1 LLSEPMRA
9 FLDGTGRPFVAKPF
23 EFAAFDQSLPAARH
37 R

>member
-1 LLSEPMRA
+1 MRA

-23 EFAAFDQSLPAARH
+23 EFTAFDQALPSARP